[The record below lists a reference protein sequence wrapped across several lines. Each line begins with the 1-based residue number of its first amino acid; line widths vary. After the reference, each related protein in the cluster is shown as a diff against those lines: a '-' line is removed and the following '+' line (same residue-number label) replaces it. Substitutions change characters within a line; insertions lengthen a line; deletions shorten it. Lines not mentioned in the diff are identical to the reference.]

1 MNNSEQLKDTLNLP
15 KTDFPMR
22 ANSVVREPQRLSHWQ
37 NLRVYEKIIEKN
49 IKAKILFFMMAHLSL
64 MGMFM
69 LELH

>member
-37 NLRVYEKIIEKN
+37 NLRVYEKLLRKTLM
-49 IKAKILFFMMAHLSL
+49 AKKFYSS
-64 MGMFM
+64 
-69 LELH
+69 